1 MRQLDYNNAIAV
13 TRDIHWIGFYDQEA
27 SLHCNPYLLIDR
39 QDVVLIDPGS
49 IPHFPIVMRKIM
61 DLVNPADI
69 SHIVV
74 QHQDPDV
81 CGNLAVVED
90 VINRHDLKILAHS
103 NTVRLIRH
111 LGLRSEMLSVDEMGY
126 RMDLSSGRTL
136 EFLFTPYLHSPGAIA
151 THDPA
156 TGSLF
161 TSDIFA
167 AVSRDW
173 SLFADGD
180 FLSPMDPFHQRY
192 MPSNAILRRALER
205 FEQLPLQR
213 VLPQHGSILEGDDI
227 RRAIDHLKALPCGM
241 DLVEDDPA

>member
-111 LGLRSEMLSVDEMGY
+111 LGLRSEMLPVDEMGY